1 MNEVDVIVGWL
12 TWKCLSCLRVLVV
25 LNNILID
32 DGLFPL
38 LKNLNLLLLLYLSY
52 VFLTGGMLEKNE

>member
-1 MNEVDVIVGWL
+1 MDVIVGLL
-12 TWKCLSCLRVLVV
+12 TWKCLSCFNV
-25 LNNILID
+25 LID